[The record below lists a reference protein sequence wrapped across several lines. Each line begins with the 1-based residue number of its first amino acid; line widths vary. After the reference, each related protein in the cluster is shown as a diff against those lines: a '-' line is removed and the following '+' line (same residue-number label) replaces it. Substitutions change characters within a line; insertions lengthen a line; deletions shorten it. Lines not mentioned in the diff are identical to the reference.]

1 MAERAASPPAIVPLP
16 FHGMLTNRPYMGMSS
31 QVPPQHKLP
40 AFYLID
46 AISKNV
52 FEPYAKRFASIVT
65 PLFLSTYEQSD
76 DQTRNKM
83 EEMLLTWRDGAPH
96 RREVFG
102 PVTQL
107 AIERGVWGG
116 GKVATV
122 SFPAI
127 RALAPV
133 KRGRI
138 KISRGQVLSELQYA
152 IGRRERELQTNPYDQ
167 EARTKLEVMQQVS
180 FSFKRHSRRR

>member
-1 MAERAASPPAIVPLP
+1 M
-16 FHGMLTNRPYMGMSS
+16 
-31 QVPPQHKLP
+31 LP

-65 PLFLSTYEQSD
+65 PLFLQTYNQSD

-83 EEMLLTWRDGAPH
+83 EEMLLTWRDGSPH

-107 AIERGVWGG
+107 AIERGVWGD
-116 GKVATV
+116 GKVASV
-122 SFPAI
+122 SVPGT
-127 RALAPV
+127 RLVPPV
-133 KRGRI
+133 KRGRK
-138 KISRGQVLSELQYA
+138 KITRGQVLSELQYA

-180 FSFKRHSRRR
+180 IDASLSRLCINLSLASSPGHCRCFTGRIGSDRCSIARTR